1 MAGRLEP
8 GEGDFVFRQSVDAE
22 VPWELALESE
32 RRAIHNRYDVQL
44 ESSRGLL
51 PRDPGRALDLL
62 NDFEKCPDPLIDFT
76 WRYLYRLSRRDRA
89 EWRTGQGSIHFLDL
103 LGSPPRLLAGGQDG
117 TLQLWDPK
125 SATLLKTISKR
136 DVPITAGALSPDGQ
150 RVAVGYADGV
160 TKLYKVSDWSEVPGP
175 AAAPADAG
183 PVRRIVFSM
192 QGELLVGHD
201 APNEGRGL
209 RQGQGGGPVW
219 LYSSKGNRELTDLR
233 GSARALAFSPDGKV
247 VLAGGTGPMKVK
259 SLITG
264 KLTAPDS
271 GNWPSDS
278 MDIVPLGE
286 TSRFVVPTMMGLLFE
301 LDVVRGYSRIMIANP
316 DAGDLMQSGII
327 QGGTIQDAAVDY
339 RRRLITAGA
348 GVGELR
354 YRPRQPVLYRDPF
367 NLSILTYP
375 TGLRFPAD
383 ILAPSRTSPHLAI
396 STADLVS
403 FWDMDDEAGAGSTTL
418 IHSYSIKSVEF
429 DRDGRR
435 LVTYPYGASLLDAGI
450 NGLEY
455 WDVPGGWKRP
465 KPRGLDKQPLYPVV
479 GQGYVLALKRSEMK
493 GQTDVSVRD
502 LFSGEEEGVIRVDG
516 GTSIIAA
523 SLGTKRKLR
532 YLVAQGKGHLDVI
545 GFPGGERLCRIELG
559 PKEPTKACEAGG
571 DVGKIFVEPSG
582 SGAYLAISDLAL
594 GKKANISIWDV
605 ERKER
610 VSHFV
615 SDAGAF
621 CLAFSPDETRLAVGG
636 TEQRT
641 GFEGVAFPDL
651 MMGKLNTAPV
661 DSGVWGVK
669 SGKPVVTLKGH
680 TSTVWAITYSPD
692 GRTIASGGEDRT
704 VRLWDP
710 ITGNQRMLLGGHVG
724 SVFGLAFSPD
734 GRYLASASYDT
745 SVRVFNADCD
755 NLIDRHEGLEL
766 ITKHLGRDDF
776 KSYSVENIRAVEE
789 DPAFRQHVRGRAAGR
804 LLNAA
809 SWKIVSDPSRP
820 RTDYLKAL
828 EMAAQAVEKL
838 PGDGGSLNTFGVA
851 QYRSE
856 RYHEALET
864 LKESLRLNTDPARGP
879 HPGDLAFLAMAQ
891 WRDGRY
897 DDARATLA
905 QFKQVIGS
913 ERWHNDQ
920 ELAAL
925 YKEATT
931 LIVTTK

>member
-1 MAGRLEP
+1 M
-8 GEGDFVFRQSVDAE
+8 
-22 VPWELALESE
+22 
-32 RRAIHNRYDVQL
+32 
-44 ESSRGLL
+44 
-51 PRDPGRALDLL
+51 
-62 NDFEKCPDPLIDFT
+62 
-76 WRYLYRLSRRDRA
+76 
-89 EWRTGQGSIHFLDL
+89 
-103 LGSPPRLLAGGQDG
+103 
-117 TLQLWDPK
+117 
-125 SATLLKTISKR
+125 
-136 DVPITAGALSPDGQ
+136 
-150 RVAVGYADGV
+150 GYADGL
-160 TKLYKVSDWSEVPGP
+160 TKLYKVSDWSEIPGP
-175 AAAPADAG
+175 AAAPADVG
-183 PVRRIVFSM
+183 PVRRVVFSM
-192 QGELLVGHD
+192 QGDLLVGYD
-201 APNEGRGL
+201 APDEGRGR

-219 LYSSKGNRELTDLR
+219 LYKPEEQRELADLR

-247 VLAGGTGPMKVK
+247 VLGGGTGPMKVK
-259 SLITG
+259 SLVTG
-264 KLTAPDS
+264 KLTAS
-271 GNWPSDS
+271 NSESWPSNPT
-278 MDIVPLGE
+278 DIVALGE
-286 TSRFVVPTMMGLLFE
+286 SGRFIVTTLMGFVFE
-301 LDVVRGYSRIMIANP
+301 LDVTRGYSHKMIASP
-316 DAGDLMQSGII
+316 DDGDLMQNGLI
-327 QGGTIQDAAVDY
+327 QGGTINDAAVDF
-339 RRRLITAGA
+339 RGRLITAGS
-348 GVGELR
+348 GIGELR
-354 YRPRQPVLYRDPF
+354 YRPHQPVVYRDPF

-375 TGLRFPAD
+375 AGLRFPAD
-383 ILAPSRTSPHLAI
+383 HLAPSRTTTHLAV

-403 FWDMDDEAGAGSTTL
+403 FWDMDDEARAGSKPL
-418 IHSYSIKSVEF
+418 IHDYSIKAVEF

-435 LVTYPYGASLLDAGI
+435 LVTYPDGASLLNVGLD
-450 NGLEY
+450 GLEY
-455 WDVPGGWKRP
+455 WDVPSGSKAD
-465 KPRGLDKQPLYPVV
+465 KPQKLEKQPLYPVV
-479 GQGYVLALKRSEMK
+479 GQGYVLALKPTEVK
-493 GQTDVSVRD
+493 DQVGVGVRD

-516 GTSIIAA
+516 GTPIIAA
-523 SLGTKRKLR
+523 SLGKKRKLR
-532 YLVAQGKGHLDVI
+532 YLVAHAKGHLDVI
-545 GFPGGERLCRIELG
+545 GFPSGERLGRIELDAEDP
-559 PKEPTKACEAGG
+559 PKAGKAGVG
-571 DVGKIFVEPSG
+571 VGKFLVEPSG
-582 SGAYLAISDLAL
+582 SGAYLAVSDLAL
-594 GKKANISIWDV
+594 GKRASISIWDV

-610 VSHFV
+610 VSRFV
-615 SDAGAF
+615 SEVGAF

-636 TEQRT
+636 SEQKT
-641 GFEGVAFPDL
+641 GFEGVEATDIF
-651 MMGKLNTAPV
+651 MGKLNTAPV
-661 DSGVWGVK
+661 DCGVWEVA
-669 SGKPVVTLKGH
+669 SGELVATLRGH
-680 TSTVWAITYSPD
+680 TSTVRAIAYAPG

-710 ITGNQRMLLGGHVG
+710 VTGNQRLLLGGHVG

-776 KSYSVENIRAVEE
+776 KSYSVENIKAVEE
-789 DPAFRQHVRGRAAGR
+789 DPAFRQHVRDRAAGR

-931 LIVTTK
+931 LIVTTE